1 MKRMRSVLAAVKRA
15 LRNRGV
21 TLLIRAAGHAFKI
34 MTRAAV
40 PVIYAVLRGGSIRY
54 AALYTLVRAEKSWPR
69 QLAV

>member
-54 AALYTLVRAEKSWPR
+54 AALYTLVRAEK
-69 QLAV
+69 LAAVG